1 MRRVVLCSGAIY
13 YHLSNARRQRKIRDI
28 ALVRLEQLAPFPHDL
43 LVEVQIS
50 DIIYKRILQ
59 SIFLVVVP
67 LPTASNDYT
76 CYAPALCLRQAT
88 WQVKIALH
96 SNEGHLGLCQE
107 LRVFCC
113 CALHLCEYHWAAS
126 ICHKISLHCCRLSS
140 NTRMGSMLRL
150 YGHKRSPKI
159 RCTPYLP
166 HAHDT
171 DSQAKY
177 SHFLCL
183 VGNK

>member
-1 MRRVVLCSGAIY
+1 MLCSGAIY

-50 DIIYKRILQ
+50 DIIYKRTLQ

-67 LPTASNDYT
+67 LPTASNDYM
-76 CYAPALCLRQAT
+76 CYAPDT

-107 LRVFCC
+107 QSRLWC
-113 CALHLCEYHWAAS
+113 CAPYLCECHWTAL
-126 ICHKISLHCCRLSS
+126 ICHKLFLHCCRLSS
-140 NTRMGSMLRL
+140 NTRMGSMLRW
-150 YGHKRSPKI
+150 YGHKRSLKI
-159 RCTPYLP
+159 RCTSSLPY
-166 HAHDT
+166 AHDS
-171 DSQAKY
+171 DRMAKY
-177 SHFLCL
+177 SQFLCL